1 MQIHFSQDLNLN
13 ESKKDIISV
22 LVSQRINLL
31 IGARKASY
39 IENVFFCDAIP
50 KEVLFLSNSTTNHNL
65 IHHIGFSKD
74 RGKTNLYCTFRM
86 LYTLI
91 HQTTEGPCFDDAMI
105 VISRE
110 ISISI
115 AT

>member
-1 MQIHFSQDLNLN
+1 MQIHFSQDLKLN
-13 ESKKDIISV
+13 ESKKEIISS
-22 LVSQRINLL
+22 LVCQRIKLL
-31 IGARKASY
+31 IGERKASY
-39 IENVFFCDAIP
+39 IENVFFCDTIP

-65 IHHIGFSKD
+65 IHHIGFSQD

-91 HQTTEGPCFDDAMI
+91 HQTTEVPSFDDAMI

-110 ISISI
+110 IFIPF